1 MKVSFLCPYRSE
13 LRAYLETFGDQVS
26 QTSDPIDRA
35 YVQHHGF
42 DFIVSYG
49 YQHIIGADVLEHL
62 NGRAVNLHISFLP
75 WNRGSHPN
83 VWSFIEDTPKG
94 VSIHYIDAG
103 IDTGDIIA
111 QREVAFTG
119 IETLVTSYERLG
131 DEVEA
136 LFREV
141 WPAIRE
147 GTAARYKQQ
156 NAGSYHRKKDL
167 DRVAH
172 LLTEGW
178 DTPVA
183 KLSKAAVPKSRRAD

>member
-13 LRAYLETFGDQVS
+13 LRAYLETFGGQVS

-119 IETLVTSYERLG
+119 TETLATSYECLR

-147 GTAARYKQQ
+147 GTATRYKQKI
-156 NAGSYHRKKDL
+156 AGSYHRKKDL

-183 KLSKAAVPKSRRAD
+183 KLSEAAVPKSRRAD

>member
-1 MKVSFLCPYRSE
+1 MKASFLCPYRSE
-13 LRAYLETFGDQVS
+13 LRDYLETFGDQVS

-62 NGRAVNLHISFLP
+62 NERAVNLHISFLP

-119 IETLVTSYERLG
+119 IETLVTSYERLR

-136 LFREV
+136 LFHEV

-147 GTAARYKQQ
+147 GTAARY
-156 NAGSYHRKKDL
+156 
-167 DRVAH
+167 
-172 LLTEGW
+172 
-178 DTPVA
+178 
-183 KLSKAAVPKSRRAD
+183 